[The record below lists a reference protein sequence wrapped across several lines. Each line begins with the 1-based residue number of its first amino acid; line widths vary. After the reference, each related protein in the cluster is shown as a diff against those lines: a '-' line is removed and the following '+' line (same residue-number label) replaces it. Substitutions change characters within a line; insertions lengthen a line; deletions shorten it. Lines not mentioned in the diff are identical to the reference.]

1 MKRIIKMLLAPFAV
15 LSLAIGASLSIV
27 NRGVDEFEVKAAEL
41 SVATLTFP
49 DDNSSNNKVQN
60 YTSTKDYKIGSHT
73 WSIFAFNNNNWNSWD
88 FIRAGSKNN
97 ATKPYIETKD
107 AYPEAITK
115 VEVGVTK
122 VTASLV
128 NSADLLVSS
137 DPNFVNDVVTY
148 SSQEIAAGVM
158 TYVVTSPQPNKYYK
172 LAYDLQKGTGN
183 GFLEINRVEYFA
195 SDNPGEPSVIIT
207 TSPQRIDIGA
217 THQYDATVLNADDA
231 IVNWSI
237 EPETVATIDN
247 TGLVTGVAAGEAIIT
262 ASITVDGVDYS
273 ATSSVTVNPA
283 IEHAGTLED
292 PFTVQDAILKAEQTG
307 ETATEDSYYIKGII
321 SNVKSVDTG
330 QYGNAEFEIK
340 DSLTDTKSFLVYR
353 AFADNTGAAFT
364 NETAKEI
371 QVGYEVIVYGKIV
384 NYKSNTPETVQGTKN
399 VSNTT
404 HVSSVD
410 KTQATLDAT
419 NFARGFNES
428 LSGICDQDGNT
439 NFDALQTEWNNQEAL
454 FNNLTEGAQYIIIK
468 SLENEAG
475 TELEK
480 SIAKYTYIANK
491 YPSLNNYL
499 GLASVDASGM
509 NRLGGRTSTS
519 NVIAIVSISVLSLTA
534 MIGFYIL
541 NKKKSYK

>member
-1 MKRIIKMLLAPFAV
+1 MLLAPFAV

-49 DDNSSNNKVQN
+49 DENWSKNKVQD

-73 WSIFAFNNNNWNSWD
+73 WSIFAFNNNRWNNSWAY
-88 FIRAGSKNN
+88 IRAGSKKN

-122 VTASLV
+122 VTSSLV
-128 NSADLLVSS
+128 DAADLLVSS

-148 SSQEIAAGVM
+148 SSQEITAGVM
-158 TYVVTSPQPNKYYK
+158 TYVVTSPQPNMYYK
-172 LAYDLQKGTGN
+172 LAYDLQKGSGN
-183 GFLEINRVEYFA
+183 GFLEIDRVEYFA
-195 SDNPGEPSVIIT
+195 SDNPAEPSVIIT

-217 THQYDATVLNADDA
+217 THQYEATVLNAEEA
-231 IVNWSI
+231 TVNWSI
-237 EPETVATIDN
+237 EPEAVATIDSS
-247 TGLVTGVAAGEAIIT
+247 GLVTGVAAGEAIIT

-292 PFTVQDAILKAEQTG
+292 PFTVQDAILKAIATG
-307 ETATEDSYYIKGII
+307 EVETSESYYIKGIV
-321 SNVKSVDTG
+321 SNVKSIDTTK
-330 QYGNAEFEIK
+330 YFNAEFEIK
-340 DSLTDTKSFLVYR
+340 DSLTDTESFLVYR

-399 VSNTT
+399 VPNTT

-439 NFDALQTEWNNQEAL
+439 NFDALQTEWNAQESL
-454 FNNLTEGAQYIIIK
+454 FNTLTDGSKYIIK
-468 SLENEAG
+468 SSLENEAG

-480 SIAKYTYIANK
+480 SIAKYTFIANK
-491 YPSLNNYL
+491 YPSLHNYL
-499 GLASVDASGM
+499 GLASVDDSGT
-509 NRLGGRTSTS
+509 NRLGGRTSRNNLVAVISIGAIGLTS
-519 NVIAIVSISVLSLTA
+519 
-534 MIGFYIL
+534 IL
-541 NKKKSYK
+541 GYYFVNKKKKLS

>member
-1 MKRIIKMLLAPFAV
+1 MLLAPFAIFA
-15 LSLAIGASLSIV
+15 LAIGASLSIV
-27 NRGVDEFEVKAAEL
+27 NRGVDEFEVKAAEF

-73 WSIFAFNNNNWNSWD
+73 WSIFAFNNDNWKSWD

-158 TYVVTSPQPNKYYK
+158 TYVVTSPQPNMYYK
-172 LAYDLQKGTGN
+172 LAYDLQKGSGN
-183 GFLEINRVEYFA
+183 GFLEIDRVEYFA
-195 SDNPGEPSVIIT
+195 SDNPAEPSVIIT

-237 EPETVATIDN
+237 EPETVATIDSS
-247 TGLVTGVAAGEAIIT
+247 GLVTGVAAGEAIIT

-292 PFTVQDAILKAEQTG
+292 PFTVLDAILKAEQTG
-307 ETATEDSYYIKGII
+307 ETATADSYYIKGII

-340 DSLTDTKSFLVYR
+340 DSLDDERVFLVYR

-364 NETAKEI
+364 SATAEDI
-371 QVGYEVIVYGKIV
+371 RVGYEVLVYGKIV
-384 NYKSNTPETVQGTKN
+384 NYKGNTPETTAGTKN
-399 VSNTT
+399 VENTT
-404 HVSSVD
+404 HVANID
-410 KTQATLDAT
+410 KTIATQAANTYAENFNTTLS
-419 NFARGFNES
+419 E
-428 LSGICDQDGNT
+428 ICVLDGST
-439 NFDALQTEWNNQEAL
+439 DITSLQTEWNNQEAL

-491 YPSLNNYL
+491 YPGLNNYL
-499 GLASVDASGM
+499 GLASVDASGT